1 LIASVL
7 AELAGQELIW
17 VQPKVSKPD
26 YELRAAG
33 TVVASLRGR
42 CGESEHQ
49 SWTFKLEG
57 WFRRRVTVHA
67 PNSFAAAAA
76 FRWRREEGGT
86 LELPEGRLLHFG
98 VAKNSSPARFDWLE
112 SDGTPLVHFQTRAGF
127 DASEALVEIEPEAA
141 GLLELPLLV
150 VLGEYLAVLFAM
162 RHGGAPDVLS
172 VWNTLPSFP
181 DVDS

>member
-1 LIASVL
+1 LTPSVL
-7 AELAGQELIW
+7 AEVRGQELIW
-17 VQPKVSKPD
+17 VQPKASKPD

-42 CGESEHQ
+42 CGECEHH

-67 PNSFAAAAA
+67 PDSVADGAV

-86 LELPEGRLLHFG
+86 LGLRQGRILHFG
-98 VAKNSSPARFDWLE
+98 VGKNSSPPRFDWLE
-112 SDGTPLVHFQTRAGF
+112 PDGTPLVHFQTRAGF
-127 DASEALVEIEPEAA
+127 DASEGLVEIEPEAA
-141 GLLELPLLV
+141 RLLELPLLV
-150 VLGEYLAVLFAM
+150 VLGEYLTVLFAM

-172 VWNTLPSFP
+172 VWDSLPSFP
-181 DVDS
+181 DVD